1 MSVHKFISKICNLP
15 VPLKKKDVPSPI
27 MLKKVFSHMHSRIM
41 ESKTGSFRFKEDET
55 RVLLLALEKAMEHGY
70 LQDEND
76 RLSQVEENVQKA
88 RKALAKYGRNH
99 SSRKGYMEMAK
110 IIGAPRKGLDWS
122 DISSEFRA
130 LEGVYD
136 TKTILIRLAL
146 RHGFPSLSP
155 LIKGLREKYMIK
167 KLPSHDSEFS
177 HKPTSE
183 HKFKK

>member
-1 MSVHKFISKICNLP
+1 MSVNKFISKICNLP

-27 MLKKVFSHMHSRIM
+27 MLKKVFFHMHSRIM

-70 LQDEND
+70 LQDENH

-88 RKALAKYGRNH
+88 RKALAEYGRNH
-99 SSRKGYMEMAK
+99 RSRKGYREMAK

-136 TKTILIRLAL
+136 TKTI
-146 RHGFPSLSP
+146 
-155 LIKGLREKYMIK
+155 
-167 KLPSHDSEFS
+167 
-177 HKPTSE
+177 
-183 HKFKK
+183 